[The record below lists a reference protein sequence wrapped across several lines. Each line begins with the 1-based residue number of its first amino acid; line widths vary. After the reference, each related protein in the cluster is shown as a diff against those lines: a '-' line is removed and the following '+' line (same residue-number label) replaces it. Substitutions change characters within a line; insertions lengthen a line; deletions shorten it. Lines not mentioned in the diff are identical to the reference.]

1 MRVAIHSR
9 IKQRKAE
16 VNATRN
22 ARILRETGCMK
33 KSSFSKED
41 GILRGFYADK
51 EAPKNGASLSA

>member
-1 MRVAIHSR
+1 MLWQGR
-9 IKQRKAE
+9 RKSKKGK

-51 EAPKNGASLSA
+51 EAPFFGASLSA